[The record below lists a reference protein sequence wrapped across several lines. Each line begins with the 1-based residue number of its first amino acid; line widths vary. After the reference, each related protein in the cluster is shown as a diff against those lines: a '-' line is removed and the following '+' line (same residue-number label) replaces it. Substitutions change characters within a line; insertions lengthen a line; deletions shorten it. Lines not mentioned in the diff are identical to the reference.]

1 MYGKLGLSLTDY
13 MGPGVLTRWLHIYS
27 QACDCHFTI
36 SFSLY
41 LLYFFINFLSFFLS
55 FFLPRCSV
63 HVTSITFG
71 ISIGLTAV
79 ALIVERNEGLIDRT
93 WVAGVSVSEIII
105 SQVVTQVFILLVQI
119 TLLVTVVLFGFKV
132 QTLCHC
138 VTIRHCATV

>member
-1 MYGKLGLSLTDY
+1 MTAILLFLSL
-13 MGPGVLTRWLHIYS
+13 LI
-27 QACDCHFTI
+27 
-36 SFSLY
+36 
-41 LLYFFINFLSFFLS
+41 FFISLFIFFLSLFSFFLSLFISS

-63 HVTSITFG
+63 HVSSITFG

-132 QTLCHC
+132 RT
-138 VTIRHCATV
+138 HCAIV